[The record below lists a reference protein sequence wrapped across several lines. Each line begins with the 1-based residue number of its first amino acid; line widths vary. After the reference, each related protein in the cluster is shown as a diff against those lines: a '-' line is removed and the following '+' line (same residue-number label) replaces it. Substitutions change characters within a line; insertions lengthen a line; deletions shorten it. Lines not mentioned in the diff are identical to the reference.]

1 MSRQKQYANIPIG
14 YVCVPVEE
22 YVDVRSNIDHVFR
35 VNSELK
41 EKVAEYEKQ
50 LESLREQLEDAESE
64 RDQSRTAMRYWAG
77 EADKLKAENETM
89 KAKIEALT
97 DTVKFYQPAWEDN
110 DQTT

>member
-1 MSRQKQYANIPIG
+1 MSKPKQYANIPVG
-14 YVCVPVEE
+14 YVCIPVEE
-22 YVDVRSNIDHVFR
+22 YVDARSSVDHVFR
-35 VNSELK
+35 SNNELRVK
-41 EKVAEYEKQ
+41 NESLEKQ
-50 LESLREQLEDAESE
+50 LESIREQLNDAESE